1 MTTQPGPLL
10 GFDVGATTARGVAY
24 RAIPAAG
31 DWGEPAAAAKQT
43 IRGITDPDRLAA
55 ELVSMAEEI
64 LGGLEGDRASLSE
77 VAGVGVALA
86 AQLDHAGRNVRNS
99 PNLGWR
105 DVAFR
110 QILSKRWSDAADVD
124 EAFGDGGIVL
134 ANDVDAVLNGEH
146 RAGAVAEA
154 WNAVAVMVGSGVG
167 GGVLVGGDVYRGAA
181 NAAGEI
187 GHNKVVPGGRRCGC
201 GQRGCVEAYAGG
213 VHLERRVRELV
224 DDGAYEASEFD
235 GDDAVEASGI
245 SLARADEVA
254 GLELDDDRVGGTG
267 TDDRVGG
274 TDGSEVPTVG
284 DIWREATDYLAVV
297 VANVCTTLNPEVL
310 LLGGGVLES
319 LPIYRREFLSK
330 MSPLVGSVQAD
341 DLEVAWPTLG
351 DWSGAIG
358 AAQFAV
364 AESGS

>member
-1 MTTQPGPLL
+1 MTTQSGPLL

-24 RAIPAAG
+24 RAVPAAT
-31 DWGEPAAAAKQT
+31 DWGEPAATARRT
-43 IRGITDPDRLAA
+43 TREITEPRRLAA

-64 LGGLEGDRASLSE
+64 LGGLDGDCASLDG

-86 AQLDHAGRNVRNS
+86 AQLDHAGRVVRNS

-110 QILSKRWSDAADVD
+110 QILAERWSEAVDVNA
-124 EAFGDGGIVL
+124 AFGDVEFVL

-146 RAGAVAEA
+146 FAGAVAEA
-154 WNAVAVMVGSGVG
+154 SNAVAVMVGSGVG
-167 GGVLVGGDVYRGAA
+167 GGVLVGGEVYRGAG

-213 VHLERRVRELV
+213 VHLERRVRKLV

-235 GDDAVEASGI
+235 GDDAVDESGV
-245 SLARADEVA
+245 SLAQADEIA
-254 GLELDDDRVGGTG
+254 GLEIDDDRVGGT
-267 TDDRVGG
+267 DA
-274 TDGSEVPTVG
+274 SEAQSVG

-341 DLEVAWPTLG
+341 DLEVEWPALG

-358 AAQFAV
+358 AAQLVV
-364 AESGS
+364 AERGS